1 MALLST
7 DKLTIRFGGL
17 VAVDE
22 VSFAVERGETFSIIG
37 PNGSGKTTIFN
48 LISGFYKPSSGR
60 ILFKGHPIQD
70 LRPYRIAALGIART
84 FQNVRLFKKMTVLEN
99 ALVGHHCKMTGRF
112 MDDLFHTPRQRR
124 EEKAVNGKA
133 LELLR
138 MFDLE
143 RYLAEKAENLP
154 YGDQRK
160 LEIVRGL
167 AAEPELI
174 LLDEPAAGMN
184 PHETENL
191 IRLIGRIKDLG
202 VSVVL
207 VEHDMKVVM
216 EISDRI
222 FVLDYG
228 KQIAEGT
235 PDKIKNDPKVI
246 EAYLGQD
253 TDRSGENRH
262 AEA

>member
-7 DKLTIRFGGL
+7 EKLTIRFGGL

-22 VSFAVERGETFSIIG
+22 VSFAVEKGETFSIIG

-48 LISGFYKPSSGR
+48 LISGFYKPNSGR
-60 ILFKGHPIQD
+60 ILFKGQPIQD
-70 LRPYRIAALGIART
+70 LRPYRIAFLGIART
-84 FQNVRLFKKMTVLEN
+84 FQNVRLFKKMTVLDN
-99 ALVGHHCKMTGRF
+99 ALVGHHCRITSNF
-112 MDDLFHTPRQRR
+112 FDDLLHTPRQHR
-124 EEKAVNGKA
+124 EEKAVRDKA
-133 LELLR
+133 IELLN

-143 RYLAEKAENLP
+143 RYLTEKAENLP

-191 IRLIGRIKDLG
+191 IHLIGRIKDLG
-202 VSVVL
+202 VTVVL

-235 PDKIKNDPKVI
+235 PDEIKNDPKVI
-246 EAYLGQD
+246 EAYLGQE
-253 TDRSGENRH
+253 TDRAGENRH

>member
-7 DKLTIRFGGL
+7 ENLTIRFGGL
-17 VAVDE
+17 VAVDK

-60 ILFKGHPIQD
+60 ILFKGQPIEN

-84 FQNVRLFKKMTVLEN
+84 FQNVRLFKKMSVLDN
-99 ALVGHHCKMTGRF
+99 ALVGHHCKMTSRF
-112 MDDLFHTPRQRR
+112 IDDLLHTPRQRR
-124 EEKAVNGKA
+124 EEKAVLDKA

-143 RYLAEKAENLP
+143 RYLTEKAENLP

-246 EAYLGQD
+246 EAYLGQE

>member
-7 DKLTIRFGGL
+7 ENLTIRFGGL

-60 ILFKGHPIQD
+60 ILFKGQPIEN
-70 LRPYRIAALGIART
+70 LRPYRIATLGIART
-84 FQNVRLFKKMTVLEN
+84 FQNVRLFKKMTVLDN
-99 ALVGHHCKMTGRF
+99 ALVGHHCKMASRF
-112 MDDLFHTPRQRR
+112 IDDLFHTPRQRR
-124 EEKAVNGKA
+124 EEKAVMDKA

-143 RYLAEKAENLP
+143 RYLTEKAENLP

-246 EAYLGQD
+246 EAYLGQE